1 MKNKILCVLIAVS
14 ATMAWDLPSADVAT
28 EDKVK
33 AAYVYH
39 IINFVNWPA
48 NSLDNSTRPI
58 TICLIGEVDFQQSLL
73 SLQNREV
80 KKHFIDIK
88 KISSAEYQTGCH
100 ILFVGDDSTQKVKEI
115 LRDTA
120 DQAILTLGDFPGFVE
135 LGGMIGFTKRGNN
148 IRLEINLDAAHKAG
162 ITISAKLAE
171 VAVNIIGGP
180 EQE

>member
-1 MKNKILCVLIAVS
+1 M
-14 ATMAWDLPSADVAT
+14 
-28 EDKVK
+28 
-33 AAYVYH
+33 
-39 IINFVNWPA
+39 
-48 NSLDNSTRPI
+48 
-58 TICLIGEVDFQQSLL
+58 
-73 SLQNREV
+73 
-80 KKHFIDIK
+80 
-88 KISSAEYQTGCH
+88 
-100 ILFVGDDSTQKVKEI
+100 
-115 LRDTA
+115 RDTA